1 MPFYF
6 FVWSE
11 EIVTYLALHGVTE
24 EEFEEIVSN
33 PEFDDI
39 SESSGRPIAF
49 GETSTGKRLGCV
61 YELLDDV
68 TVLPVT
74 AFEIEED

>member
-6 FVWSE
+6 FVWSD
-11 EIVTYLALHGVTE
+11 EIVAYLELHGVTE

-33 PEFDDI
+33 PEFDEI

-49 GETSTGKRLGCV
+49 GETSTGKKLGGV
-61 YELLDDV
+61 FTNLSMM
-68 TVLPVT
+68 
-74 AFEIEED
+74 